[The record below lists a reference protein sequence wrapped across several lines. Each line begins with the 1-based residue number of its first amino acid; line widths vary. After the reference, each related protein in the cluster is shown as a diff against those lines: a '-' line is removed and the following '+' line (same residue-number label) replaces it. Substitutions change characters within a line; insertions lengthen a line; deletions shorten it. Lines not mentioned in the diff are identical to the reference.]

1 MNNILWRTREG
12 VWETDKA
19 VRAGGEARAAQ
30 DHNHDLVASRF
41 SILRIQGSSNLDR
54 LPRIRRLNDCLE
66 DGHAVDDLFLG
77 NWKWCFTAHCRRE
90 CL

>member
-1 MNNILWRTREG
+1 MAEPARVYGKQIEQCG
-12 VWETDKA
+12 V
-19 VRAGGEARAAQ
+19 EARAAQ
-30 DHNHDLVASRF
+30 VHNDDLVAFRS

-77 NWKWCFTAHCRRE
+77 NWIWCFTAHCRRE
-90 CL
+90 CF